1 MKRSLPITRN
11 APLRRSTRLRQRRAT
26 PRRSERVRD
35 PAVLARVAALPC
47 AARGLAGHT
56 CAGRVEVDH
65 VGPRPLGRKCS
76 DAAGELVPL
85 CSRAHRERTDFTGSF
100 RSFTRSTMRAFLAA
114 AAAAT
119 AHQLEVP

>member
-1 MKRSLPITRN
+1 VKRTAIARST
-11 APLRRSTRLRQRRAT
+11 PLRRSTRLRQRRAT

-65 VGPRPLGRKCS
+65 VGARPLGRKCS
-76 DAAGELVPL
+76 DVAGELVPL
-85 CSRAHRERTDFTGSF
+85 CSLAHRERTDFTGAF
-100 RSFTRSTMRAFLAA
+100 RAFTRDQMRAFLTA

-119 AHQLEVP
+119 AHQLEAP